1 MFVEKNFNSQVPI
14 MEPQKDD
21 YTVLALIQRELTNYI
36 ICLSKTKIRDAL
48 KHVLA
53 ISKHGNQY
61 LQSQEP
67 WVKIKGN
74 EKDR

>member
-1 MFVEKNFNSQVPI
+1 MFVEKNFEAKIPI
-14 MEPQKDD
+14 MEPEQDD
-21 YTVLALIQRELTNYI
+21 YIVLALVQRELTNYI
-36 ICLSKTKIRDAL
+36 SCFSKTKIRDAL

-67 WVKIKGN
+67 WVKMKGS